1 VQRIFKFSSILWVLG
16 GAVLALVLA
25 SAITVA
31 IQQHSD
37 RTLEAEIERS
47 AARLQDLGDQIA
59 EIKDAHLVSMNDYI
73 GAYAQIVP
81 LETEYDIQLARIR
94 VLYSRAQARSQKTI
108 NLRHFRTAYHP
119 QVWENMAEIL
129 DITTQISSI
138 IKREASVIHEMTSL
152 RETERLRYWH
162 EQFLPL
168 EAQERALRERLR
180 MVGERMSPEPQSQ

>member
-1 VQRIFKFSSILWVLG
+1 MRRIFKFNSILWVLG
-16 GAVLALVLA
+16 GAVLALVLVL
-25 SAITVA
+25 AITVA

-47 AARLQDLGDQIA
+47 AARLQDLGGQVA
-59 EIKDAHLVSMNDYI
+59 EIKDAHLVSMTDYI

-81 LETEYDIQLARIR
+81 LETQYDTELARIR

-108 NLRHFRTAYHP
+108 DVRRFRRAYHP

-129 DITTQISSI
+129 DITTQISSV
-138 IKREASVIHEMTSL
+138 IKRETSVIHEMTSL
-152 RETERLRYWH
+152 PEAERLRYWH